1 MKNLITIV
9 CLCVGFAMSAQI
21 VNITYVTVPRE
32 ESDQFLELHEKF
44 MNLSVSDDRTLTG
57 AGVFAHAFAGDYSFA
72 LYDFY
77 ASTEDLVKDAALAD
91 AALEANMDAMNLD
104 EEGKKQ
110 MMQDY
115 MTYTRMYA
123 DNHSDQI
130 RQSGG
135 LEDLVFESE
144 TLDWSTKKVVV
155 VSKYEVKWGENKAF
169 SDGVINGSLK
179 TLKESGHAAATYAS
193 QHLYGSGADFHTYQ
207 FFNTWSDFAAYEEAN
222 LGGLM
227 DEAGKDFWS
236 AIEGHDDEILVF
248 IGGYNSEAKRFGYA
262 K

>member
-1 MKNLITIV
+1 MRNLITIV

-44 MNLSVSDDRTLTG
+44 MNLSVSDERTLSG

-91 AALEANMDAMNLD
+91 AALEANVDAMNLD

-110 MMQDY
+110 MTQDY

-135 LEDLVFESE
+135 LEDFVFESE

-169 SDGVINGSLK
+169 SDSVINGSLK

-207 FFNTWSDFAAYEEAN
+207 FFNTWSDFAAYEQAN
-222 LGGLM
+222 LGGPM

>member
-1 MKNLITIV
+1 MRNLITIV

-44 MNLSVSDDRTLTG
+44 MNLSVSDERTLSG

-110 MMQDY
+110 MTQDY

-135 LEDLVFESE
+135 LEDFVFESE

-207 FFNTWSDFAAYEEAN
+207 FFNTWSDFAAYEQAN
-222 LGGLM
+222 LGGPM

>member
-1 MKNLITIV
+1 
-9 CLCVGFAMSAQI
+9 MSAQI

-44 MNLSVSDDRTLTG
+44 MNLSVSDKRTLSG

-91 AALEANMDAMNLD
+91 AALEANVDAMNLD

-110 MMQDY
+110 MTQDY

-135 LEDLVFESE
+135 LEDFVFESE

-193 QHLYGSGADFHTYQ
+193 QHLIGSGADFHTYQ
-207 FFNTWSDFAAYEEAN
+207 FFNTWSDFAAYEQAN
-222 LGGLM
+222 LGGPM